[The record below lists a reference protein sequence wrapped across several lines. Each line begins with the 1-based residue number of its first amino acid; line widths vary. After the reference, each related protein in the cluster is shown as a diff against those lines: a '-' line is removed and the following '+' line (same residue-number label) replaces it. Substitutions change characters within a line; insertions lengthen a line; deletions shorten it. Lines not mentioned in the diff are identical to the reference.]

1 MILLLKILSHQ
12 NQNIL
17 LLPAITWLHFQ
28 MIIVSMMDEVHRL
41 PNIVWSLHEFHVI
54 MSLNIITEQKGKGQQ
69 VIRTIKTFDYENT
82 RSDFKCCDYWEKW
95 EAISTTNIKA
105 RYTRNLRNIFRKSYL
120 RYWRFYWWTSIW
132 KCCSSCKK

>member
-17 LLPAITWLHFQ
+17 LLPAIAWLRFQ

-54 MSLNIITEQKGKGQQ
+54 ISLNIITEQKGKGQQ

-120 RYWRFYWWTSIW
+120 RFWWFYWWTSIW